1 MQTSE
6 QTQQTEQ
13 SQPQTK
19 KKQTSSTSKK
29 KWYERYRWFHSLNNT
44 LVVAGKTQR
53 NNETILKRY
62 TKPADLVLHA
72 EIPDAPVAIVKND
85 LQQQLPAEAIY
96 EAAVLVAAYSS
107 AWRDK
112 IEKEKISV
120 FYVKPE
126 QVALVSR
133 AGSKLSEIIF
143 EGERKVL
150 EKIEPRLSIG
160 VKEERTEQG
169 GFNAKLISGPP
180 TAVRRQTQFMTTL
193 VPGERPAEELAAKI
207 KKLLLQ
213 KVSPEIYASTE
224 AIELSEIK
232 KIIPFGKGELVT

>member
-1 MQTSE
+1 MQTSDN
-6 QTQQTEQ
+6 
-13 SQPQTK
+13 
-19 KKQTSSTSKK
+19 QTSSTPKPKKQSKK
-29 KWYERYRWFHSLNNT
+29 WFERYRWFHSLNNT
-44 LVVAGKTQR
+44 LVVAGKSQR

-72 EIPDAPVAIVKND
+72 EIPDAPIAVVKND
-85 LQQQLPAEAIY
+85 LQQQLSAEAVY
-96 EAAVLVAAYSS
+96 EAAVLVASYSS

-112 IEKEKISV
+112 IEKKKFSV

-126 QVALVSR
+126 QVSLVSKV
-133 AGSKLSEIIF
+133 GSKLSEIKF
-143 EGERKVL
+143 EGERKFL

-160 VKEERTEQG
+160 VKEDRTEQG
-169 GFNAKLISGPP
+169 GFAAKLIFGPP

-193 VPGERPAEELAAKI
+193 VPGERSAEELAAEI

-213 KVSPEIYASTE
+213 KVIPEIYASTE

-232 KIIPFGKGELVT
+232 NIIPFGKGELVT